1 MKNIQTGFFT
11 MADSTFILQNCV
23 TLESAQL
30 FATLRV
36 EEFQKNHPGFD
47 ALNVAK
53 AFKMI
58 DKSKSVLGLAKGI
71 SDFVLAHT
79 SEGLKV
85 IK

>member
-11 MADSTFILQNCV
+11 MADSTFILENCS
-23 TLESAQL
+23 TLKSAQL
-30 FATLRV
+30 HAAQCV
-36 EEFQKNHPGFD
+36 EEFQKNHPGVD

-53 AFKMI
+53 ALKMI
-58 DKSKSVLGLAKGI
+58 DKSKSVLGVASGI
-71 SDFVLAHT
+71 SYFVLAHT

>member
-11 MADSTFILQNCV
+11 MADSTFILQNCS
-23 TLESAQL
+23 TLKSAQL
-30 FATLRV
+30 HATQRV
-36 EEFQKNHPGFD
+36 EEFRKNHPGVD
-47 ALNVAK
+47 TVNVTKAL
-53 AFKMI
+53 KMI
-58 DKSKSVLGLAKGI
+58 DKSKSALGVAHGI